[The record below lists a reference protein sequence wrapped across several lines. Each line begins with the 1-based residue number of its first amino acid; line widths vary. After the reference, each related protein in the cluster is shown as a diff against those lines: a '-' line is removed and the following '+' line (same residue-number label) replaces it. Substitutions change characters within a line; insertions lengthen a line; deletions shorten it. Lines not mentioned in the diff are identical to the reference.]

1 MILKIHSVIE
11 GPYQLFLNDEES
23 FCYNL
28 CLVETEQGTLEH
40 QELELDNFN
49 AAYEMVQHFTKSIDP
64 LVIDFGDEGN

>member
-11 GPYQLFLNDEES
+11 GPYQDDDYDES

-40 QELELDNFN
+40 QEVELESFN

>member
-11 GPYQLFLNDEES
+11 GPYQDDDYDER

-40 QELELDNFN
+40 QEVELESFN
-49 AAYEMVQHFTKSIDP
+49 AAYEMVKHFTKSIAH